1 MSRLSELHAFVSV
14 ARHRNFRAAAAELR
28 MSPSALSHAIAALEG
43 ELGVRL
49 FHRTTRSVALS
60 DAGEHLLARVAPALE
75 QLTQAVETLDDF
87 RATPRGTL
95 RINTS
100 QVAARWVLMPF
111 VREYVKRFPDVHL
124 ELVTEDRLVDI
135 VAEGFDAGVRTTDL
149 VPRDMV
155 AVECSPRIRYVIAGA
170 PSYFARR
177 PPPKRPDDL
186 LKHDC
191 IRFRMSNGRVFHWDL
206 ERRGEVLS
214 LEVNGPLTVSSDQL
228 VHQAALDGIGLG
240 YFTEFVVGEDLA
252 AGRLVPVLESWAPED
267 DALNLYYP
275 GHRHVPASLRAFIDV
290 IKELRGR
297 R

>member
-1 MSRLSELHAFVSV
+1 MNQLAGLRAFVLV
-14 ARHRNFRAAAAELR
+14 ARHRNFRAAAAELL
-28 MSPSALSHAIAALEG
+28 MSPSALSHAITGLEA

-60 DAGEHLLARVAPALE
+60 EAGEHLLSRVAPALQ
-75 QLTQAVETLDDF
+75 QLTEAVETLDDF

-111 VREYVKRFPDVHL
+111 VREYVRRFPDVQV
-124 ELVTEDRLVDI
+124 ELVTDDRLVDI

-155 AVECSPRIRYVIAGA
+155 AVECSPRIRYAIAGA
-170 PSYFARR
+170 PSYFARHDK
-177 PPPKRPDDL
+177 PKQPDDL
-186 LKHDC
+186 LRHEC
-191 IRFRMSNGRVFHWDL
+191 IRFRMTNGQVYRWDL
-206 ERRGEVLS
+206 ERRGKVLS
-214 LEVNGPLTVSSDQL
+214 LDVKGPLTVSSDQL
-228 VHQAALDGIGLG
+228 VHQAALDGMGLG
-240 YFTEFVVGEDLA
+240 YFSEFMVAEDLA
-252 AGRLVPVLESWAPED
+252 AGRLLRVLEGWFPEY
-267 DALNLYYP
+267 DALSVYYP

-290 IKELRGR
+290 IKEQRGR

>member
-1 MSRLSELHAFVSV
+1 MSQLSELRAFVCV

-28 MSPSALSHAIAALEG
+28 MSPSALSHAIATLEA

-60 DAGEHLLARVAPALE
+60 DAGEHLLARVTPALE
-75 QLTQAVETLDDF
+75 QLTQAVETLDGF

-100 QVAARWVLMPF
+100 QVAARWVLMPY
-111 VREYVKRFPDVHL
+111 VREYVKRFPDVQL

-135 VAEGFDAGVRTTDL
+135 VADGFDAGVRTTDL

-177 PPPKRPDDL
+177 QTPKRPDDL
-186 LKHDC
+186 LKHEC
-191 IRFRMSNGRVFHWDL
+191 IRFRMSNGRVYRWDL
-206 ERRGEVLS
+206 ERRGKVLS

-240 YFTEFVVGEDLA
+240 YFSEFMVAEDLA
-252 AGRLVPVLESWAPED
+252 AGRLVRVLESWVPED
-267 DALNLYYP
+267 DALSLYYP
-275 GHRHVPASLRAFIDV
+275 GHRHVPASLRAFVDV